1 MIIRMDALI
10 QVFAHALDMVEI
22 AYLGAST
29 NHGKRIAILCA
40 AMGQRLGMNEQEL
53 SDLVSCAMLH
63 DNALTEYFLILEG
76 RNDAELVGT
85 HCEIGQRNV
94 DLLPFAGNTGG
105 FILYH
110 HERADGQGPFKMS
123 EGYCPLSAELIAASD
138 MIDVERHLQRITDK
152 ELPAL
157 RKDIETDIH
166 RRFTGRAGNA
176 LLEILN
182 EDMLASLRDDVIEE
196 TLRRTVPPWSM
207 KLDNPSLLPVAEFIA
222 HIIDYK
228 SKFTRIHTQQIANRA
243 WVMAEYYG
251 YDLVEKI
258 QLYLA
263 AALHDIGKLAVPSE
277 VLEKPG
283 KLTDEEFKIIQ
294 THIVQTRNI
303 LCGIKTQNNDQTQE
317 CGLGI
322 ITEWAANHHEK
333 LDGRGYPLGKSAAEL
348 DFNSRLM
355 ACIDIYQAVSEERP
369 YHPRRSHAG
378 TMVILNHIAESG
390 GIDPAIVQDMEK
402 VMAPYSL
409 RDVEAPKLIRA
420 AQ

>member
-1 MIIRMDALI
+1 MDALI
-10 QVFAHALDMVEI
+10 RVLAQALDMVEI

-29 NHGKRIAILCA
+29 NHGKRIAVLCA
-40 AMGQRLGMNEQEL
+40 AMGRRLGMDEREL
-53 SDLVSCAMLH
+53 SDLISCALLH
-63 DNALTEYFLILEG
+63 DNALTEYFLLLEG
-76 RNDAELVGT
+76 RNDAGLLKT
-85 HCEIGQRNV
+85 HCEIGQRNI
-94 DLLPFAGNTGG
+94 DLLPFKGDTGG

-110 HERADGQGPFKMS
+110 HERADGQGFFKMS
-123 EGYCPLSAELIAASD
+123 EGYCPLSAELIAAAD
-138 MIDVERHLQRITDK
+138 MIDVERHLQRITPA

-157 RKDIETDIH
+157 RATIEDDIH

-176 LLEILN
+176 LLTVLN
-182 EDMLASLRDDVIEE
+182 EDMLASLRDDAIEE
-196 TLRRTVPPWSM
+196 TIFRAIPAWTM
-207 KLDNPSLLPVAEFIA
+207 KMDNPGLIPVAEFIA

-251 YDLVEKI
+251 CDLIQKI

-283 KLTDEEFKIIQ
+283 KLNDEEFKIIQ

-303 LCGIKTQNNDQTQE
+303 LSSLDSRYNAQTKE
-317 CGLGI
+317 GGLGM
-322 ITEWAANHHEK
+322 ITEWASNHHEK
-333 LDGRGYPLGKSAAEL
+333 LDGRGYPLGKTAADL

-369 YHPRRSHAG
+369 YHPRRSHAE
-378 TMVILNHIAESG
+378 TMPILNSMAEKG
-390 GIDPAIVQDMEK
+390 GIDPAIVRDMDK
-402 VMAPYSL
+402 VMAAYSG
-409 RDVEAPKLIRA
+409 RDVETPKIA
-420 AQ
+420 H